1 MKNYLLSAALICTAF
16 STLLLNGCKKDEDK
30 DSISMNSVNQ
40 GIEIVLGPDSIT
52 EYEVVDLGL
61 PSKTLW
67 AKCNIG
73 ATSPEMT
80 GHFFAWGE
88 TQTKDTFT
96 DKNYKWCVEGSINK
110 INKYTVN
117 EPCYVIDNKR
127 VLELADD
134 AAHAI
139 MGEGW
144 SIPTENQFR
153 ELLNS
158 RYCTAKWCK
167 LNGVGGYLFTSVRKG
182 HEGNS
187 IFLPLAGQ
195 KDFETVR
202 FAQDYGYYWC
212 NSLSKSSTV
221 NDDKEIIV
229 SISTIEANVLWLEHM
244 DFDNHVIMSR
254 TRYLGLPIRA
264 VYTNQQ
270 F

>member
-1 MKNYLLSAALICTAF
+1 MKNYLLSTALICAALSSLF
-16 STLLLNGCKKDEDK
+16 LNGCKKDD
-30 DSISMNSVNQ
+30 DNSISMNTVNK

-52 EYEVVDLGL
+52 QYEVVNLGL

-96 DKNYKWCVEGSINK
+96 DKNYKWCVEGSISK

-117 EPCYVIDNKR
+117 EPCYVIDNKK

-134 AAHAI
+134 AANAI

-144 SIPTENQFR
+144 KIPTENQFR

-182 HEGNS
+182 YEGNS
-187 IFLPLAGQ
+187 VFFPMSGM
-195 KDFETVR
+195 KDIDKIR
-202 FAQDYGYYWC
+202 FAKDYGYYWC
-212 NSLSKSSTV
+212 NSLSTSSTV
-221 NDDKEIIV
+221 VEGEIIV
-229 SISTIEANVLWLEHM
+229 SVSTIEANVLWLEHL
-244 DFDNHVIMSR
+244 DVDNHLVLSR
-254 TRYLGLPIRA
+254 TRYLGLPIRP
-264 VYTNQQ
+264 VYTAQ
-270 F
+270 